1 MKFKLNLLFL
11 VVLFLFSLTGLF
23 FKATLSFIVVLMH
36 ELAHAIVA
44 KRLAVEVREIELLPF
59 GGVAKFRD
67 LIELN
72 PHTEF
77 KVAIAGPLL
86 NFFLAAVACLLIRYQ
101 VLSQDL
107 IWFFLRL
114 NIMMGLFNFVPA
126 FPLDGGRILRAKL
139 STKVGF
145 KDATAQVLRISK
157 MIAVLLTIVA
167 IIGLYYGYINIMLVI
182 ISFFIYFVALK
193 EGRFSHYALMQY
205 LAKKRGKIL
214 NQGVVDAK
222 PLVAFSNTSL
232 KDILD
237 KLVPQSFHTI
247 MVIDE
252 DCNILGFITEDELID
267 NLIKG
272 NLNYKVKD
280 LLC

>member
-11 VVLFLFSLTGLF
+11 FVLFLFSLTGLF
-23 FKATLSFIVVLMH
+23 FKATLSFIIVLLH
-36 ELAHAIVA
+36 ELAHSIAA

-86 NFFLAAVACLLIRYQ
+86 NFFLAAVVCLLIRYQ
-101 VLSQDL
+101 LVTGELS
-107 IWFFLRL
+107 WFFLRL
-114 NIMMGLFNFVPA
+114 NIMMGTFNFLPA

-139 STKVGF
+139 SNKLGF

-157 MIAVLLTIVA
+157 LIAFLLTAVA

-214 NQGVVDAK
+214 DQGVVDAK
-222 PLVAFSNTSL
+222 QLVALSNTTL

-237 KLVPQSFHTI
+237 KLAPRSFHTI

-252 DCNILGFITEDELID
+252 ECNILGFITEEKLIN

-272 NLNYKVKD
+272 NLNHTVKD
-280 LLC
+280 LL